1 MEITKE
7 QFLLMQEQLRK
18 ATEDKAFSK
27 MLDNRM
33 IIEVYLNQPQAK
45 VLEEYYFAR
54 LQDML
59 QELVNSPLNHKGRDV
74 SDIIRGKIMM
84 LQEIINMKHVFKTY
98 DGMKEQVEKV
108 KKGN

>member
-1 MEITKE
+1 
-7 QFLLMQEQLRK
+7 
-18 ATEDKAFSK
+18 
-27 MLDNRM
+27 
-33 IIEVYLNQPQAK
+33 
-45 VLEEYYFAR
+45 
-54 LQDML
+54 ML